1 MSNLLVVTQTESDE
15 LDAMVR
21 RSVRPP
27 PHGQAAVPPSEAIIL
42 GAVRAVVDASVAV
55 ALAGQPFQVLVAQGE
70 TVAEAE
76 RIIRGAVL
84 LFHHPDDKWALF
96 GDEAGELHLLDTPRP
111 PQEIDQPKL
120 VEEPARL
127 LVDSVLR
134 ANGSRGIR
142 YRTLQL
148 RPFFARHTKMQ
159 IAFDPDKGI
168 WYRSLLV
175 EHQTGEP
182 DPEASG
188 A

>member
-15 LDAMVR
+15 LNAMVR

-27 PHGQAAVPPSEAIIL
+27 PHGQAAAPPSEAILL

-55 ALAGQPFQVLVAQGE
+55 ALAGQPFQVLAIQGE
-70 TVAEAE
+70 AVAEAD

-84 LFHHPDDKWALF
+84 LFHHPDANWALL
-96 GDEAGELHLLDTPRP
+96 GDEAGELHLLDTASP
-111 PQEIDQPKL
+111 PPDIDLPKL

-127 LVDSVLR
+127 LVDSALR

-148 RPFFARHTKMQ
+148 RPFFARHTRMQ
-159 IAFDPDKGI
+159 IVFDPEKAI

-175 EHQTGEP
+175 EHQTGAP
-182 DPEASG
+182 DSEGNIS
-188 A
+188 